1 MRPERREQGYW
12 EIGIEMKVLS
22 QFGKTEIFS
31 ADISAAESKGR
42 FAPMFDRERG
52 IHFFIRD
59 ISGVVVMD
67 HFQLV
72 KLPRFCFGMIS
83 GPRSQIIC
91 NDIVV
96 IVLLQYL
103 HVVKNIVVGT
113 KTLHEPG
120 AQIGAIAENLTLHGE
135 LERQRSGVENIL

>member
-1 MRPERREQGYW
+1 W

-22 QFGKTEIFS
+22 QFGKTEIFGV
-31 ADISAAESKGR
+31 DIGAAEAKRR

-52 IHFFIRD
+52 IHLFVGD
-59 ISGVVVMD
+59 ISVVVVMD
-67 HFQLV
+67 HFHLV
-72 KLPRFCFGMIS
+72 ELPRFCFGMIS

-103 HVVKNIVVGT
+103 HVVKYIVAWT

-120 AQIGAIAENLTLHGE
+120 AQIGAIAENLALHGD
-135 LERQRSGVENIL
+135 LVRTRRGDKIFLG